1 MRSTKK
7 HTMPFVRM
15 QTLCPGI
22 KYMDRPKAEKVLICE
37 KGQAH
42 VKTKTPSF
50 LSETTPEHLVRIVFT
65 IIFPLV
71 FSFVFALVFTLVFA
85 RWWLGRGLLR
95 LIFVVCLRVCHMRVW
110 RKNLS
115 SDLTPPHPLPTR
127 NSSRAMVKSDA
138 LHYLPRRNKSLPARC
153 SQSLANV
160 GNELQW
166 RNHAEVK
173 TSSPNKIRKTEG
185 KDQTKK
191 QGLLTRHYKSEN
203 SRVLTARK
211 SN

>member
-1 MRSTKK
+1 MHHLQKKKSRLEYCHVMRSTKK

-15 QTLCPGI
+15 QTLCQGI

-160 GNELQW
+160 GNELQ
-166 RNHAEVK
+166 
-173 TSSPNKIRKTEG
+173 
-185 KDQTKK
+185 
-191 QGLLTRHYKSEN
+191 
-203 SRVLTARK
+203 
-211 SN
+211 

>member
-1 MRSTKK
+1 
-7 HTMPFVRM
+7 MPFVRM

-115 SDLTPPHPLPTR
+115 SGHMPPHPLPTR
-127 NSSRAMVKSDA
+127 NLCANSNTNLQQDYIYRVPFNTM
-138 LHYLPRRNKSLPARC
+138 LHM
-153 SQSLANV
+153 QQ
-160 GNELQW
+160 NEPL
-166 RNHAEVK
+166 
-173 TSSPNKIRKTEG
+173 
-185 KDQTKK
+185 D
-191 QGLLTRHYKSEN
+191 
-203 SRVLTARK
+203 
-211 SN
+211 